1 MTDDNVSEN
10 NPETDAAGLP
20 EANPAE
26 SASTISDDL
35 GRVLD
40 VPVEVTVEL
49 GRRRI
54 KISEALDLGPGSV
67 LEFAKSA
74 DEPLDIRVN
83 NQLVARGEAVVLG
96 DRYGVRVTEVVSP
109 DERLRHSG
117 VLKGMS

>member
-1 MTDDNVSEN
+1 MTDENVSEN
-10 NPETDAAGLP
+10 APQSEEVPTEN
-20 EANPAE
+20 
-26 SASTISDDL
+26 ASTMSDDL
-35 GRVLD
+35 GRVLE

-49 GRRRI
+49 GRRKI

-83 NQLVARGEAVVLG
+83 NQLVARGEAVVMG

-117 VLKGMS
+117 VLKEMS